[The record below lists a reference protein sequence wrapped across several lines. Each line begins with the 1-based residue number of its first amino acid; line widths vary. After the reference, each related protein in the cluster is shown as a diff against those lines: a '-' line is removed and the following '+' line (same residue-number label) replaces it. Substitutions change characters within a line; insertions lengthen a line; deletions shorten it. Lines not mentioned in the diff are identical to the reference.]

1 MEQLNAR
8 IEALTGIKPR
18 FTAKYQLVDIP
29 AHSAQPKEGKIDITM
44 TLSNILEYFDM
55 ISSPLYAFIHT
66 GTDLEAALERIKA
79 ETVDPFDDAKNGKFY
94 VAEIFLE

>member
-1 MEQLNAR
+1 
-8 IEALTGIKPR
+8 
-18 FTAKYQLVDIP
+18 
-29 AHSAQPKEGKIDITM
+29 
-44 TLSNILEYFDM
+44 M

-79 ETVDPFDDAKNGKFY
+79 ETVDPFDDAENGKFY